1 MTGKKLKISNND
13 LYGNQDERQVAAFL
27 CFNHLKYMNNYVIFS
42 FVGEYDKNILY
53 YGSIHLKTNSLVI
66 FAVKENEKVYI
77 DTFREQFLT
86 NTIDPKEYQIIDISQ
101 IEKVE
106 LVSFTEVPYDKISI
120 LDNLTISKP
129 MTKKQ
134 EETKESKPFFLYFL
148 LIVLIAFLS
157 FITYLKFNPNIIP
170 EPKVLTCTNNFY
182 NQELKMNY
190 EEIRKVLFNPNGTIN
205 KIDVTNTYTFS
216 DEETYL
222 DFKNN
227 DKETEYFKN
236 INNFEY
242 LDDTLSI
249 NIYYEEST
257 IIETYDDMYNYL
269 KKEGYECLEGTNNE

>member
-13 LYGNQDERQVAAFL
+13 LYGNQDERQVAAFV

-134 EETKESKPFFLYFL
+134 EETKESKPVFLYSL

-205 KIDVTNTYTFS
+205 KIDVTNTYTFT

>member
-13 LYGNQDERQVAAFL
+13 LYGNQDERQVAAFV

>member
-13 LYGNQDERQVAAFL
+13 LYGNQDERQVAAFV

-101 IEKVE
+101 IEKAE

-249 NIYYEEST
+249 NIYYEGST

>member
-13 LYGNQDERQVAAFL
+13 LYGNQDERQVAAFV

-170 EPKVLTCTNNFY
+170 EPKALTCTNNFY

-205 KIDVTNTYTFS
+205 KIDVTNTYTFP

>member
-13 LYGNQDERQVAAFL
+13 LYGNQDERQVAAFV

-242 LDDTLSI
+242 LDDPLSI

>member
-13 LYGNQDERQVAAFL
+13 LYGNQDERQVAAFV

-120 LDNLTISKP
+120 LDNLTIPKS

-134 EETKESKPFFLYFL
+134 GETKESKPVFLYFL

-170 EPKVLTCTNNFY
+170 EPKALTCTNNFY

>member
-170 EPKVLTCTNNFY
+170 EPKALTCTNNFY

>member
-13 LYGNQDERQVAAFL
+13 LYGNQDERQVAAFV

-249 NIYYEEST
+249 NIYYEGST

-269 KKEGYECLEGTNNE
+269 KKEGYECLEGTNDE

>member
-13 LYGNQDERQVAAFL
+13 LYGNQDERQVAAFV

-134 EETKESKPFFLYFL
+134 EETKESKPVFLYFL

-249 NIYYEEST
+249 NIYYEGST

>member
-13 LYGNQDERQVAAFL
+13 LYGNQDERQVAAFV

-227 DKETEYFKN
+227 DKETEYFKK

>member
-13 LYGNQDERQVAAFL
+13 LYGNQDERQVAAFV

-101 IEKVE
+101 IEKAE

-190 EEIRKVLFNPNGTIN
+190 EEIRKSF
-205 KIDVTNTYTFS
+205 
-216 DEETYL
+216 
-222 DFKNN
+222 
-227 DKETEYFKN
+227 
-236 INNFEY
+236 
-242 LDDTLSI
+242 
-249 NIYYEEST
+249 NIYYENYFCSFYS
-257 IIETYDDMYNYL
+257 IIIIRNRSYGC
-269 KKEGYECLEGTNNE
+269 K

>member
-13 LYGNQDERQVAAFL
+13 LYGNQDERQVAAFV

-249 NIYYEEST
+249 NIYYEGST

>member
-13 LYGNQDERQVAAFL
+13 LYGNQDERQVAAFV

-120 LDNLTISKP
+120 LDNLTIPKS

-134 EETKESKPFFLYFL
+134 EETKESKPVFLYFL

-227 DKETEYFKN
+227 DKETEYFKK

>member
-13 LYGNQDERQVAAFL
+13 LYGNQDERQVAAFV

-205 KIDVTNTYTFS
+205 KIDVTNTYTFT